1 MIFDE
6 KANILTFL
14 QNLHSRQ
21 FFSGALL
28 QKPTLVPVTYTIEEY
43 WGIIMLMPDF
53 QNTVYV
59 LLQNARI
66 AAVVTVLRTLI
77 R

>member
-28 QKPTLVPVTYTIEEY
+28 QKPTLVPVTYTIGEY
-43 WGIIMLMPDF
+43 WGIVMLILDF
-53 QNTVYV
+53 QNTVYFYKIEK
-59 LLQNARI
+59 A
-66 AAVVTVLRTLI
+66 LI
-77 R
+77 CTTGSLIDYQ